1 MTPDNQGI
9 NDNRRQSAANSNL
22 QATEAEVSMGSTAAG
37 GDNAGT
43 AVPAAT
49 GAGSPTA
56 GGAGLG
62 GDVSDG
68 TSGL

>member
-1 MTPDNQGI
+1 MTPDNQGT
-9 NDNRRQSAANSNL
+9 NDKRRVPAANGNL
-22 QATEAEVSMGSTAAG
+22 QTNEAETEMSSTAAG

-43 AVPAAT
+43 PAPAI
-49 GAGSPTA
+49 GASGPTA